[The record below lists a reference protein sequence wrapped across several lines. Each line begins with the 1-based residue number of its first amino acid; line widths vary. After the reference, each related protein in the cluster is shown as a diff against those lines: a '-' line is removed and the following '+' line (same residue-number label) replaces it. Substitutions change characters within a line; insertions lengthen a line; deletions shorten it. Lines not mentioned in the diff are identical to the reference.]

1 MDTPPSN
8 QANSNQTKRAGNF
21 DSLPYLTADL
31 RGVGGT
37 LKQEPDDF
45 VVEEIPAYEP
55 CGEGE
60 HLFLWVE
67 KQDVSG
73 EELLRHVARRLAIR
87 SGDIGMAGIKDRR
100 AITRQWISVPARS
113 APLVAQIE
121 TERIRVLR
129 AARHGNKLRTGH
141 LRGNRFSIR
150 VRDVTAGAADRAAR
164 IAEVIG
170 RVGFPNYFGAQR
182 FGDEG
187 QTLQLGLDL
196 LSDKVSPRSIP
207 APRRRFLLRMALS
220 AVQSAV
226 FNSVLARRLETGR
239 LHTVLAGDVMQVAAS
254 GGPFVVDDPAA
265 EQVRFDGRETIVTGP
280 IFGPNMRAPQQTA
293 GAFEQAVLAD
303 WNLSA
308 ADFYRFPKLTSGT
321 RRPLIAWPGNLAI
334 QAEDTALRIDFEL
347 GSGCYA
353 TSLLREFMK
362 SQAANE

>member
-1 MDTPPSN
+1 MDSPPNNQASN
-8 QANSNQTKRAGNF
+8 QSKRAGNF
-21 DSLPYLTADL
+21 DCLPFLTADL
-31 RGVGGT
+31 PGIGGT
-37 LKQEPDDF
+37 LKQQPEDF
-45 VVEEIPAYEP
+45 VVEEMSAYEP

-73 EELLRHVARRLAIR
+73 EELLRHIARRLGVP

-100 AITRQWISVPARS
+100 AITRQWISVPARCETL
-113 APLVAQIE
+113 AAQIE

-129 AARHGNKLRTGH
+129 AVRHGNKLRTGH

-150 VRDVTAGAADRAAR
+150 VRDVSAGAADRAAR
-164 IAEVIG
+164 IAEVVD
-170 RVGFPNYFGAQR
+170 RLGFPNYFGAQR
-182 FGDEG
+182 FGIDG

-196 LSDKVSPRSIP
+196 LAGKVSPRSIP
-207 APRRRFLLRMALS
+207 ASRRRFLLRMALS
-220 AVQSAV
+220 AAQSAL
-226 FNSVLARRLETGR
+226 FNSVLAARLKKGR
-239 LHTVLAGDVMQVAAS
+239 LHTVLCGGVMQVAAS
-254 GGPFVVDDPAA
+254 GGQFVVDDQSA
-265 EQVRFDGRETIVTGP
+265 EQKRFDARETVVTGP
-280 IFGPNMRAPQQTA
+280 IFGPNMRAPQENA
-293 GAFEQAVLAD
+293 GECELAVLAE

-308 ADFYRFPKLTSGT
+308 ADFSRFPKLTSGT

-362 SQAANE
+362 SPAGNE